1 MSKRRSYSPQFKAEV
16 VLEALKGE
24 KSAAQ
29 ICRERGISHDLLTRW
44 RQQFLEQAPQL
55 FTNGRSISREQVRI
69 AELERLVGQLTME
82 LELSKK
88 ISTLLTSRHSKSGSW

>member
-1 MSKRRSYSPQFKAEV
+1 MSKRRSYTPRFKAEV

-29 ICRERGISHDLLTRW
+29 ICRERGIGHDLLTRW
-44 RQQFLEQAPQL
+44 RQQFLKRAPRVFADGHSKSQEQA
-55 FTNGRSISREQVRI
+55 RI
-69 AELERLVGQLTME
+69 ADLERLVGKLTME

-88 ISTLLTSRHSKSGSW
+88 ISMLLTSRYGKNGR

>member
-44 RQQFLEQAPQL
+44 RQQFLEQVPQL
-55 FTNGRSISREQVRI
+55 STNGRSRSQEQMCI

-88 ISTLLTSRHSKSGSW
+88 FPRW